1 MSDFVFPFEFQPV
14 PEALAILN
22 DMDIA
27 PFEITE
33 KHMES
38 WWAEGKIQ
46 LCFNWGGFWKAGLA
60 DELAKTEGYA
70 DLGAKEKI
78 TALNAV
84 SGSHEANIS
93 LAVPSYSDLSFIW
106 RGHSDDPLPS
116 IEAKPYGLDQPFA
129 VKRVP
134 HPCEDYCDYGTQHWE
149 KLYHSLHISSMVLPR
164 AEAEKIY
171 FLCNPTAIPGVDE
184 KTASA
189 ESAKTVNYLATALK
203 AFIHIHYGADVADN
217 LRKHLEDPTSD
228 IRKDFANKG
237 IKAPGGKALARHLK
251 NILIE
256 VLPALE
262 NVDVESDTGN
272 I

>member
-1 MSDFVFPFEFQPV
+1 MNDFVFPFEFQPV

-33 KHMES
+33 KHLES

-46 LCFNWGGFWKAGLA
+46 LCFNWHGFWKAGLA

-70 DLGAKEKI
+70 ELGAKEKI
-78 TALNAV
+78 TALNAL
-84 SGSHEANIS
+84 SGSPEANIS
-93 LAVPSYSDLSFIW
+93 LVVPSYSDLSFIW

-116 IEAKPYGLDQPFA
+116 IEAKLYGLDKPFA

-171 FLCNPTAIPGVDE
+171 YLCNPIAAGADG
-184 KTASA
+184 KQS
-189 ESAKTVNYLATALK
+189 SAKPTKIHTTAKQCRFIVALLRSYNLNDDDFKGSISDLRIKITNRIPSIGDPDVDDNTLTDWLQK
-203 AFIHIHYGADVADN
+203 AGV
-217 LRKHLEDPTSD
+217 R
-228 IRKDFANKG
+228 
-237 IKAPGGKALARHLK
+237 
-251 NILIE
+251 
-256 VLPALE
+256 
-262 NVDVESDTGN
+262 
-272 I
+272 